1 MGAPQNCLFFFVFV
15 FFLLF
20 LIEFRNER
28 KGEKVSN
35 IGIQKTV
42 PSKRL
47 LALRG
52 LGQSVSL
59 SNGFPS
65 VNSLDTLDA
74 TQFKYFCSTNRGYTL
89 SFFYPQKAL
98 IELEI
103 LK

>member
-1 MGAPQNCLFFFVFV
+1 MGAPQNCLSFFFFL
-15 FFLLF
+15 LLF

-28 KGEKVSN
+28 KGEKGSN

-65 VNSLDTLDA
+65 VNSLDTLVA
-74 TQFKYFCSTNRGYTL
+74 TEFKYFCNTNRGYTV
-89 SFFYPQKAL
+89 SFFTHKRL
-98 IELEI
+98 
-103 LK
+103 